1 MIDKQK
7 FGGML
12 FYILIGLTTLPMQ
25 FIANKQTN
33 QKFYMS
39 GQTRFGTFEKTA
51 LPDQIAE
58 RILQMIR
65 DKHLRRGDKLP
76 AERELATMM
85 QVGRPA
91 LREALRGLSLMNII
105 EIRQGAGAYVTELE
119 TAQLV
124 KHLDF
129 VFAIDDY
136 AILDLFNARKIVEV
150 GIIELAA
157 LCITDDDIAKLE
169 ACLAKSA
176 WAGHDPEAF
185 LRADI
190 ELHTLIA
197 QIAGNPIMLRFMES
211 IHQMGLASRRR
222 TGRLEGVIEQSAA
235 DHRRIVEALKA
246 RDPHAAR
253 EAMLYHL
260 DNVEEKLRLSLAA
273 SPLDV

>member
-1 MIDKQK
+1 
-7 FGGML
+7 
-12 FYILIGLTTLPMQ
+12 
-25 FIANKQTN
+25 
-33 QKFYMS
+33 MS
-39 GQTRFGTFEKTA
+39 GQTAFGTFEKTA

-65 DKHLRRGDKLP
+65 DKQLRRGDKLP
-76 AERELATMM
+76 PERDLATMM

-129 VFAIDDY
+129 IFAIDDF
-136 AILDLFNARKIVEV
+136 AILDLFGARKIIEV

-157 LCITDDDIAKLE
+157 PHVTDNDVAKLE
-169 ACLAKSA
+169 TCLAKSA
-176 WAGHDPEAF
+176 KAGHDSEAF
-185 LRADI
+185 LHADM
-190 ELHTLIA
+190 ELHLLIA
-197 QIAGNPIMLRFMES
+197 QIAGNPIMLQFMES
-211 IHQMGLASRRR
+211 IHQMGIASRRR
-222 TGRLEGVIEQSAA
+222 TGRLEGVVEQSAA
-235 DHRRIVEALKA
+235 DHHRIVEALKA

-273 SPLDV
+273 SLPDRQ

>member
-1 MIDKQK
+1 
-7 FGGML
+7 
-12 FYILIGLTTLPMQ
+12 
-25 FIANKQTN
+25 
-33 QKFYMS
+33 MS
-39 GQTRFGTFEKTA
+39 EQAAFGTFEKTA

-65 DKHLRRGDKLP
+65 DKQLHRGDKLP
-76 AERELATMM
+76 PERDLALMM

-105 EIRQGAGAYVTELE
+105 EIRQGAGAYVTALE

-136 AILDLFNARKIVEV
+136 AILDLFDARKIVEV

-157 LCITDDDIAKLE
+157 PRVSDDDVAKLE

-176 WAGHDPEAF
+176 LAGHDPETF
-185 LRADI
+185 LHTDI

-197 QIAGNPIMLRFMES
+197 QIANNPIMLRFMDS

-222 TGRLEGVIEQSAA
+222 TGRLEGVVEQSAA

-246 RDPHAAR
+246 RDPQAAR
-253 EAMLYHL
+253 EAMLDHL
-260 DNVEEKLRLSLAA
+260 DKVEAKLRVVLAA
-273 SPLDV
+273 LPLDPQPKQ